1 MRRFALARALKAVSP
16 TPGASPLRRPAAGL
30 APCAPAALTD
40 AQADRLQRAARAG
53 DALAALILGER
64 FLSVPYYA
72 PVKAFAFFQLASA
85 YPLALAR
92 LGDFWLHSEPEHGVC
107 ERDPAR
113 ARWAH
118 GRAGEAGHGPSALAA
133 SDAWRMGRGGDR
145 DYETAYYY
153 LGLAWRF
160 GPEVPQLA
168 LLEGSLR
175 MDLAPEAVARVQQ
188 RLRQERGRPRRY
200 GIALMPLWWAA
211 YRG

>member
-1 MRRFALARALKAVSP
+1 
-16 TPGASPLRRPAAGL
+16 
-30 APCAPAALTD
+30 
-40 AQADRLQRAARAG
+40 
-53 DALAALILGER
+53 LGER
-64 FLSVPYYA
+64 FLTEAHYA
-72 PVKAFAFFQLASA
+72 PAKAFPFFQLASI

-160 GPEVPQLA
+160 GPVVPQLA

-188 RLRQERGRPRRY
+188 RLRQERGRPRRF
-200 GIALMPLWWAA
+200 GIALHAPLVGRLPRLVVVARRRHEGEA
-211 YRG
+211 FRFEHLRHAQQLQIAELRTDDLHPDG